1 MVGKAGTSQRKYSN
15 LLYPAAIWNSCF
27 FFFFS
32 NRNAATKTGIHIQS
46 ICTFLE
52 TVPKTKRSVYV
63 PAQNFPGGSKGKESV
78 HNARDLGLIPG
89 SGRSPRDG
97 NHSGILAWRIPWTEE
112 PGGLQTTGLQR
123 VEYSW
128 VTNIFTFKYMLNTR
142 KTTLMF
148 TCDVGLT
155 SFYTSESDFAWAS
168 L

>member
-27 FFFFS
+27 FFFFKQKCCNEDRDTYS
-32 NRNAATKTGIHIQS
+32 IHLHLS
-46 ICTFLE
+46 E

-78 HNARDLGLIPG
+78 HNARDLGLIPQ

-97 NHSGILAWRIPWTEE
+97 NHSDILAWRIPWTEE

-128 VTNIFTFKYMLNTR
+128 ATNIFTFKYMLNTR